1 MSADT
6 STKHIRELL
15 VPHQERVGR
24 TLELATL
31 GQNSRIILHDLS
43 NQLTALSLSV
53 LELEKHLEQNRRRK
67 SNPAKTNHRTS
78 LRRSRRV
85 RKNIEY
91 VTNALRSHLCTN
103 EQKQSE
109 MNTCR
114 TAFDPTKEILCI
126 TRLFSGR
133 ATLEDVKFHIHVP
146 KNTLLVGD
154 NVKFAH
160 AITNLITNAFDSFS
174 KSNQRNRKIISIT
187 LTESV
192 QEIRITVS
200 DNGCG
205 IPAEVKRKINSGSHT
220 TKPHG
225 HGIGLQS
232 VRGYIQDEL
241 GGKVRIE
248 SDSNGSSFHLD
259 IPSIY
264 RARNGCE
271 IATP

>member
-1 MSADT
+1 MSTDT

-53 LELEKHLEQNRRRK
+53 LELENHLEQNRHRK
-67 SNPAKTNHRTS
+67 SSLAKANHKTS

-91 VTNALRSHLCTN
+91 VTSVLRSHLCTSK
-103 EQKQSE
+103 QKQRD

-114 TAFDPTKEILCI
+114 TAFDPAKEILCV
-126 TRLFSGR
+126 TRLFGGR
-133 ATLEDVKFHIHVP
+133 AVLENVRFRVQVRKDI
-146 KNTLLVGD
+146 LLIGD
-154 NVKFAH
+154 NVKFAYT
-160 AITNLITNAFDSFS
+160 ITNLITNAFDSFS

-187 LTESV
+187 LTESMH
-192 QEIRITVS
+192 EIQITVS

-205 IPAEVKRKINSGSHT
+205 IPAKVKRKINSGSHT

-225 HGIGLQS
+225 NGIGLQS

-241 GGKVRIE
+241 GGELRIE
-248 SDSNGSSFHLD
+248 SDSSGSSFHLN